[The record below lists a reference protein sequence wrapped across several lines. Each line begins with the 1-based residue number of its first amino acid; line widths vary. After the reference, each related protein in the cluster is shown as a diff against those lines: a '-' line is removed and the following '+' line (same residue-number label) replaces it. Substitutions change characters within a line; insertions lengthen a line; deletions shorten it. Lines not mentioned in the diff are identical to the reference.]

1 MNWTMVLAKL
11 RMIFDRLNLILI
23 LFLFKHMYPMSIFKK
38 VFVEVFFFQDVFS
51 IKYFLQSN
59 FYFITFGF
67 RWRIEKKFGKCS
79 EYFTTNSLNKKCT
92 IFVAI
97 IVRHQLKLGNYF
109 GILIRI
115 FMTLAIIFMVSEKEQ
130 ASRLYASKHIPH
142 DRFIDSSFVHINRPH
157 IRSQCG
163 HHVYIVL
170 NNSSNNHW
178 LKKV

>member
-23 LFLFKHMYPMSIFKK
+23 FFFLQAMSIFKK
-38 VFVEVFFFQDVFS
+38 VFVEVFFFQEVFFHQIFS
-51 IKYFLQSN
+51 TIKFL
-59 FYFITFGF
+59 FYYVWFLLKN
-67 RWRIEKKFGKCS
+67 RKKFGKCS

-163 HHVYIVL
+163 HRVYIVL
-170 NNSSNNHW
+170 NNSSNNRW

>member
-1 MNWTMVLAKL
+1 MWYE
-11 RMIFDRLNLILI
+11 LNHGVSQAANDFRSIKFNTDFFLSLSNEYFQESFCWS
-23 LFLFKHMYPMSIFKK
+23 FLFSR
-38 VFVEVFFFQDVFS
+38 VFFHQIFS
-51 IKYFLQSN
+51 TIKFL
-59 FYFITFGF
+59 FYYVWFLLKN
-67 RWRIEKKFGKCS
+67 RKKFGKCS